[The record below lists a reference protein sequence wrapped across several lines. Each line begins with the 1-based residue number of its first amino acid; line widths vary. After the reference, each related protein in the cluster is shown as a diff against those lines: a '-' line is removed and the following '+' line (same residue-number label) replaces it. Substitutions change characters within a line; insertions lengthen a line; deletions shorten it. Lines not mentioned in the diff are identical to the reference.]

1 MQASLRQNA
10 QVSSPRYATLRDL
23 KVKMD
28 PLYQYKNR
36 VLELNMLFEYA
47 KNLVSRFDI
56 QDDATWYQRAA
67 VLAYQESVD
76 TAGIALSYLPESPVR
91 SEIKSFSPQTLASQ
105 TRILVD
111 NYLTIGYLLAEK
123 DQEEASLQKLVWD
136 QAIDRKRYEMVNQ
149 FNPNNPRIEQIE
161 QSISQR
167 KDKIESHA
175 LFSNLDDDSQNNC
188 SNGFRDKI
196 YKNGE
201 MVERLELDDDAFW
214 SQYKHYSQFVH
225 STAFASDQLEA
236 FRRGREG
243 GLQFVSTMVSNL
255 EAIFSMNTLEVSE
268 GFGVSS
274 SEIPLSVLNIL
285 LFWKDAMQGNM
296 EDPGPRPDAT

>member
-1 MQASLRQNA
+1 
-10 QVSSPRYATLRDL
+10 
-23 KVKMD
+23 MD
-28 PLYQYKNR
+28 PFYQYKNR
-36 VLELNMLFEYA
+36 VLELHMLFEYA
-47 KNLVSRFDI
+47 RNLVSRFEV
-56 QDDATWYQRAA
+56 QEDAAWYQRAA

-76 TAGIALSYLPESPVR
+76 TAGIALSYLPESPVQ

-111 NYLTIGYLLAEK
+111 NYLTIGYLLADK
-123 DQEEASLQKLVWD
+123 DQEEEYLQKLVWD
-136 QAIDRKRYEMVNQ
+136 QAIDRKRYEMVDQ
-149 FNPNNPRIEQIE
+149 FNPDNPRIDELE

-167 KDKIESHA
+167 KEKIQSHR
-175 LFSNLDDDSQNNC
+175 LFSELDDDSQNNC

-201 MVERLELDDDAFW
+201 IVEKLELDEDAFW

-236 FRRGREG
+236 FRRRRQGSV
-243 GLQFVSTMVSNL
+243 QFVSTMVSNL

-268 GFGVSS
+268 GFGVDSNDM
-274 SEIPLSVLNIL
+274 PLSVLNIL
-285 LFWKDAMQGNM
+285 LFWKDAMQGNV
-296 EDPGPRPDAT
+296 EDPGPRPEAT

>member
-1 MQASLRQNA
+1 
-10 QVSSPRYATLRDL
+10 
-23 KVKMD
+23 MD
-28 PLYQYKNR
+28 PFYQYKNR
-36 VLELNMLFEYA
+36 VLELHMLFEYA
-47 KNLVSRFDI
+47 RNLVSRFEI
-56 QDDATWYQRAA
+56 KQDAAWYQRAA

-76 TAGIALSYLPESPVR
+76 TAAITLSYLPESPVQ

-111 NYLTIGYLLAEK
+111 NYLTIGYLLADK
-123 DQEEASLQKLVWD
+123 DQEEDSLQKLVWD
-136 QAIDRKRYEMVNQ
+136 QAIDRKRHEMVDQ
-149 FNPNNPRIEQIE
+149 FNPDNPKIDEIE

-167 KDKIESHA
+167 KDKIKSHA
-175 LFSNLDDDSQNNC
+175 LFSELDDDSQNNC

-196 YKNGE
+196 YSNNE
-201 MVERLELDDDAFW
+201 IVERLELDEDAFW

-243 GLQFVSTMVSNL
+243 SIQFVSTMISNL

-268 GFGVSS
+268 GFGVDS

-296 EDPGPRPDAT
+296 EDPGPRPEST